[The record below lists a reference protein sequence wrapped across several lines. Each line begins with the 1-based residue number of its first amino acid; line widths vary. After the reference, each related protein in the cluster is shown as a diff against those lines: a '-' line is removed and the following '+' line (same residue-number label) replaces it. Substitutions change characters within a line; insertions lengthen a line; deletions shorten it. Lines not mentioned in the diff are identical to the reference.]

1 MHFDWCVLT
10 FKHTPSFQVHLQ
22 SLNTE
27 HYPEKEGKKKIKT
40 PPPKMTHQ
48 IDLFGFGRRCA
59 AGGGDGGRTQ
69 RSVLL
74 QQATLV

>member
-1 MHFDWCVLT
+1 MHFDQKQITFILSVLAKP
-10 FKHTPSFQVHLQ
+10 KHRALPR
-22 SLNTE
+22 E
-27 HYPEKEGKKKIKT
+27 RRKEKIKT
-40 PPPKMTHQ
+40 PPSPKMTHQ

-74 QQATLV
+74 QQAALV